1 MKLLEIRSILTLS
14 ILGMT
19 LFIGFKVVGH
29 MQSKGQNVTNVT
41 LEEQE
46 GADAWIQGFSYRQT
60 RSGSTR
66 WVVTANQAKVFEEE
80 HLARLQDVQV
90 QLFDGDF
97 QREQLVITSEKGIM
111 NTSTNDFD
119 LVSEKDQTV
128 MTFNSGYQ
136 VYSDRL
142 TWVEQ
147 ARQFQTTDPVM
158 IRGDG
163 LTITGVGL
171 TGKVDSKEFQVL
183 ANVRVEVTSP

>member
-128 MTFNSGYQ
+128 MTFDSGYQ

-171 TGKVDSKEFQVL
+171 MGKVDSKEFQVL

>member
-1 MKLLEIRSILTLS
+1 MKLLEIRSVLTLG

-19 LFIGFKVVGH
+19 LFIGYKVVGH
-29 MQSKGQNVTNVT
+29 MQSNVHKVTNVT
-41 LEEQE
+41 VEEQQ

-60 RSGSTR
+60 RTGSTR

-80 HLARLQDVQV
+80 HLARLQNVQV

-119 LVSEKDQTV
+119 LVSEKDKTV
-128 MTFNSGYQ
+128 MTFDSGYQ
-136 VYSDRL
+136 VFSDRL
-142 TWVEQ
+142 TWVEH
-147 ARQFQTTDPVM
+147 ARQLQTTDPVM

-183 ANVRVEVTSP
+183 ANVRAEVTSP

>member
-1 MKLLEIRSILTLS
+1 
-14 ILGMT
+14 MT

-171 TGKVDSKEFQVL
+171 MGKVDSKEFQVL

>member
-1 MKLLEIRSILTLS
+1 MKLLKIRSILTLG
-14 ILGMT
+14 ILGIT

-29 MQSKGQNVTNVT
+29 MQSKVHKVTNVT
-41 LEEQE
+41 LEEQQ

-119 LVSEKDQTV
+119 LVSEKDKTV
-128 MTFNSGYQ
+128 MTFDSGYQ
-136 VYSDRL
+136 VFSDRL
-142 TWVEQ
+142 TWVEH
-147 ARQFQTTDPVM
+147 ARQLQTTDPVM

-183 ANVRVEVTSP
+183 ANVRAEVTSP